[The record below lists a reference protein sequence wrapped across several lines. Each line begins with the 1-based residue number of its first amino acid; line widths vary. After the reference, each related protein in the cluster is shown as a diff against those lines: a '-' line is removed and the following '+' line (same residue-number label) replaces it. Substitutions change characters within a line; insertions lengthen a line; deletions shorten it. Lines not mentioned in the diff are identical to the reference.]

1 MFGRLGRFVVHN
13 PWKIIVGWIVA
24 AVALVALGPSLSSV
38 TNDNQS
44 SFLPHKYESVQ
55 AKDALDKAFPSATG
69 QTATVVVRPVG
80 DGGLSPADQSKVSE
94 LATTVT
100 DDKVAGI
107 LGVQAGSVSPKQNVQ
122 LMYAK
127 LAADQGDQ
135 KASSDAVKAL
145 RADLAS
151 RLNGTGLKAEVT
163 GDAAMGLDTQD
174 SSNKATSIVMVATL
188 LLIIM
193 LMGFIFRGVIAVVL
207 PIMSVFLVM
216 MVSQP
221 VITLMSKAFGLHV
234 QSFLQIMLV
243 VVLFGIGTDYIVFL
257 LFRLRERLRA
267 GDTIEEAVA
276 TTVERVG
283 EAIASAAAAVIIAF
297 CALALATF
305 KAFTSLGPALAIAV
319 FVMLLAGLTL
329 VPALMVKLGTKIF
342 WPGKKWRK
350 VPTAGPARR
359 VGSLVGSKP
368 AAVTLVSFVIMA
380 GLAIGAV
387 GFKAD
392 YDQQAQLPA
401 NVESTKAIK
410 DMQNG
415 GFPQGAS
422 AATDVIVTSTDGKPL
437 DKAAMEAYA
446 QKVGAASPEMGGVMP
461 FPAKPG
467 APAGAPKENIQ
478 YNADGTAGRL
488 QVLTKDSPFAA
499 KAMDAVDG
507 PLKGVAHAAAPAGS
521 KALVGGPT
529 EALSDIQAANSRDL
543 SVILPV
549 AAALIFLVLALQL
562 RALVAPLYLMV
573 AVGLGYAG
581 TLGASVLMFQTLQ
594 GKSGMMFMLPVM
606 VYLFVVAIGTDY
618 NILMISRL
626 REEAREGNSPRRA
639 AALAVEHAGPSVAS
653 AGLILAGTFASL
665 MLGGLSM
672 MEQIGFAVSIG
683 ISIAAFLMSMF
694 LVPAFTALLGD
705 KAWWPGHKMV
715 VSNRGGD
722 EPPVGRYDADV
733 VSAGAH
739 RR

>member
-13 PWKIIVGWIVA
+13 PWKVIVAWIVA

-55 AKDALDKAFPSATG
+55 AKDALDRAFPTATG
-69 QTATVVVRPVG
+69 QTATIVVRPVG
-80 DGGLSPADQSKVSE
+80 DGATLSAADQQKVSD
-94 LATTVT
+94 LAAAVT
-100 DDKVAGI
+100 GDKLGGVAG
-107 LGVQAGSVSPKQNVQ
+107 VRAGSVSPKQNVQ

-127 LAADQGDQ
+127 LTADQGDQ

-151 RLNGTGLKAEVT
+151 KLNGTGLKAEVT
-163 GDAAMGLDTQD
+163 GDAAMNLDTED
-174 SSNKATSIVMVATL
+174 SSNKATSIVMMATL
-188 LLIIM
+188 LLIIV

-207 PIMSVFLVM
+207 PILSVFLVM

-221 VITLMSKAFGLHV
+221 VIALMSKAFGLHV
-234 QSFLQIMLV
+234 QSFLEIMLV

-267 GDTIEEAVA
+267 GDSIQDAVA

-342 WPGKKWRK
+342 WPGKKWRRI
-350 VPTAGPARR
+350 PTAGPARR
-359 VGSLVGSKP
+359 AGALVGGKP
-368 AAVTLVSFVIMA
+368 VAVTVASFVIMA
-380 GLAIGAV
+380 GLAVGAV

-401 NVESTKAIK
+401 KVESTKAIK

-437 DKAAMEAYA
+437 AKPALEAFA

-467 APAGAPKENIQ
+467 SAPDAPKENVE
-478 YNADGTAGRL
+478 YNADGTAAHI
-488 QVLTKDSPFAA
+488 QVLTKDSPFAS

-507 PLKGVAHAAAPAGS
+507 PLKAVAHSSAPAGS
-521 KALVGGPT
+521 QALVGGPT
-529 EALSDIQAANSRDL
+529 AALSDIQAANGRDL

-581 TLGASVLMFQTLQ
+581 TLGASVLMFQNLQ
-594 GKSGMMFMLPVM
+594 GKPGMMFMLPVM

-626 REEAREGNSPRRA
+626 REEAREGNPPRRA

-653 AGLILAGTFASL
+653 AGVILAGTFASL
-665 MLGGLSM
+665 MLAGLSM

-694 LVPAFTALLGD
+694 LVPAFTALVGHR
-705 KAWWPGHKMV
+705 AWWPGHKDV
-715 VSNRGGD
+715 AVRGGG
-722 EPPVGRYDADV
+722 EPPAGRYDEDV
-733 VSAGAH
+733 VGAAA